1 MMKLNELCEVL
12 GIYNH
17 EALTKY
23 RGVYTYRVGFFYTH
37 GKDHHKIRENLEASL
52 KKAGIEYRIID
63 SGEQWKAFRG
73 GDTLKQ
79 GSHWWVKFSIIED
92 K

>member
-1 MMKLNELCEVL
+1 MN
-12 GIYNH
+12 
-17 EALTKY
+17 
-23 RGVYTYRVGFFYTH
+23 
-37 GKDHHKIRENLEASL
+37 
-52 KKAGIEYRIID
+52 KAGLAERFRIID
-63 SGEQWKAFRG
+63 SGEQWKPFRG